1 MGPLGRLENRQE
13 SELIGLDVQHTDK
26 KILIP
31 LTSSLY
37 VPGRIKDTDNVLVD
51 VGTGYFVEKVR
62 AFFQKTVEPS
72 STLNET
78 EELCSPR
85 KPPKYRTIKNS

>member
-1 MGPLGRLENRQE
+1 MLRGKDGADAQGR
-13 SELIGLDVQHTDK
+13 GADK

-37 VPGRIKDTDNVLVD
+37 VPGRLKDAENVIVD

-62 AFFQKTVEPS
+62 TARRRKGELLGGKGAAPPRLGSFQYPQRL
-72 STLNET
+72 STTHYL
-78 EELCSPR
+78 R
-85 KPPKYRTIKNS
+85 

>member
-1 MGPLGRLENRQE
+1 MWRKPLARGLIVARLGAFDE
-13 SELIGLDVQHTDK
+13 TDK

-37 VPGRIKDTDNVLVD
+37 IPGRIKDTENVLVD

-62 AFFQKTVEPS
+62 VS
-72 STLNET
+72 L
-78 EELCSPR
+78 
-85 KPPKYRTIKNS
+85 

>member
-1 MGPLGRLENRQE
+1 MGWVRD
-13 SELIGLDVQHTDK
+13 SFADK

-37 VPGRIKDTDNVLVD
+37 VPGRLVDVENVIVD

-62 AFFQKTVEPS
+62 GPISLRNGIYRCS
-72 STLNET
+72 SLVGFCTLLT
-78 EELCSPR
+78 S
-85 KPPKYRTIKNS
+85 